1 LHYLGICIRIATM
14 EKWPGFNKNG
24 DLPAGIHQASLKDV
38 VEHFGKGTFQRS
50 ILGQRL
56 QRIYT
61 LAVET
66 EQVARFIIFG
76 SFVTDKP
83 NPEDL
88 DIFLLMEDT
97 FDVRKITGEA
107 RIIFDHM
114 AAHNY
119 EGASIF
125 WVRRIVALGGEQ
137 GAIEQWQIRRD
148 GKKRGI
154 VEVLTHD
161 SE

>member
-1 LHYLGICIRIATM
+1 M
-14 EKWPGFNKNG
+14 KKWPGFNENG
-24 DLPAGIHQASLKDV
+24 DLPTGIHQASLKDV
-38 VEHFGKGTFQRS
+38 IEHFGKGTFQRS

-56 QRIYT
+56 HRIYT

-66 EQVARFIIFG
+66 KQVARFVVFG
-76 SFVTDKP
+76 SFVTNKP
-83 NPEDL
+83 NPGDL

-97 FDVRKITGEA
+97 VDVRKITGEV

-114 AAHNY
+114 AAQNY

-125 WVRRIVALGGEQ
+125 WVRRMVALGGEQ
-137 GAIEQWQIRRD
+137 RAIEHWQIRRD

-161 SE
+161 SQ